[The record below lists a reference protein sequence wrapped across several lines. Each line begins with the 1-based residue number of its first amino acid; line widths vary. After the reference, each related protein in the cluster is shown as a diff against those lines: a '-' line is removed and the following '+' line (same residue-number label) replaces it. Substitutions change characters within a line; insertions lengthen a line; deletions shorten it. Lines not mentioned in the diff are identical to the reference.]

1 MLAHGFTVE
10 LMVELVRAGLAT
22 ATTEPIVA
30 SGYRGETTRVRI
42 TEAGRQTLAESA
54 KLRTAAAGGRD
65 ALANLSFRE
74 IQKFATIR
82 VSSGAI
88 RRIPV
93 HRKRSPFDV

>member
-1 MLAHGFTVE
+1 MNGVE
-10 LMVELVRAGLAT
+10 AERLDCSLRLIAT
-22 ATTEPIVA
+22 A
-30 SGYRGETTRVRI
+30 SSRVRGRSRSI
-42 TEAGRQTLAESA
+42 HSAGNGGGRE
-54 KLRTAAAGGRD
+54 LRTAAAEGRD

-82 VSSGAI
+82 ISSGAI